1 MKKLNELITEAR
13 KKNKISRKGIEHISG
28 FNERTIGAYERGE
41 LTIPDKYLS
50 FIFIYFN
57 IKKECFEKG
66 IITEIEYLNGYEK
79 YKKKDNTIDRCNMN
93 EKRLVIERYKA
104 IHNLTTDELILKI
117 GINKSSSE
125 YFETYFDYD
134 QISTSLYGDKKISD
148 LGYYAL
154 ICKQLKIKP
163 SSFGFCL
170 SWNGLCME
178 HKEIETYSTYLTYK
192 TISDEEKEK
201 YKIYTSQEE
210 KDKKELLEY
219 ENDKEFILYD
229 EKYYL
234 SVIKARNNPKNVYIP
249 TQKEAIPDKYKEIL
263 ELLPYASDSFTQNLR
278 NKLLELK
285 KAQQIEDL

>member
-50 FIFIYFN
+50 FILIYFN

-66 IITEIEYLNGYEK
+66 IITKIEYPHNSK
-79 YKKKDNTIDRCNMN
+79 YRTPFDKCNMN
-93 EKRLVIERYKA
+93 NKRLVIERYKA

-117 GINKSSSE
+117 GLRKNSYGI
-125 YFETYFDYD
+125 FESFFDSD
-134 QISTSLYGDKKISD
+134 KIDTSLYGDEKISD
-148 LGYYAL
+148 LGYYVL

-163 SSFGFCL
+163 SSFGFDL
-170 SWNGLCME
+170 SYDELSMY
-178 HKEIETYSTYLTYK
+178 HKEIESYSIYLTYK
-192 TISDEEKEK
+192 TFTDEDKEK
-201 YKIYTSQEE
+201 YKRYLEQEE
-210 KDKKELLEY
+210 KDKKELLKY

-229 EKYYL
+229 EEYYL

-249 TQKEAIPDKYKEIL
+249 TQKDSIPDKYKDIL
-263 ELLPYASDSFTQNLR
+263 ELLPYASDNFLHNLEK
-278 NKLLELK
+278 KLLEMK